1 MAADRAIGPGSSDQ
15 EAVPVGA
22 AFCLFETAIGSCAI
36 AWAGSRIIRTF
47 LPEATDAML
56 RRRTSA
62 ALPGVV
68 EREPPQ
74 FVLDLIGGIRALLLG
89 DIVDFAGAPLDFG
102 GAAPFERRV
111 WQATAG
117 IPPGET
123 RSYGGLA
130 EQLGAP
136 GAARAVGRALGRN
149 PFPIVVPC
157 HRVLGSGGRSGGF
170 SAPGGASTKMRML
183 AIENARR
190 GPEPLL
196 FDRLAWSLRP

>member
-1 MAADRAIGPGSSDQ
+1 M
-15 EAVPVGA
+15 GA
-22 AFCLFETAIGSCAI
+22 AFCLFETAIGSCAV
-36 AWAGSRIIRTF
+36 AWADSRIIRTF
-47 LPEATDAML
+47 LPEATEAAL
-56 RRRTSA
+56 RRRTLA
-62 ALPGVV
+62 ALPGGL
-68 EREPPQ
+68 ESEPPP

-89 DIVDFAGAPLDFG
+89 KSVDFAGAPLDFG

-111 WQATAG
+111 WQATSA
-117 IPPGET
+117 IPSGET
-123 RSYGGLA
+123 RSYGDIAA
-130 EQLGAP
+130 EVGAP

-149 PFPIVVPC
+149 PFPILVPC

-196 FDRLAWSLRP
+196 FDRLAWSLKP